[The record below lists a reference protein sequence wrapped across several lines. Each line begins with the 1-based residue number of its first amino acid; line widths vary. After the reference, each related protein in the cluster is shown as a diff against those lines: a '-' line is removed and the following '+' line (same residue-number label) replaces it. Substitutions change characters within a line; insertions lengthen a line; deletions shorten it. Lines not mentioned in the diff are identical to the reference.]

1 MLWLGTVA
9 GGRTMPVNFDDAEL
23 QRLSVT
29 ERLDLI
35 ERIWNSLPEQVEPH
49 DLSDWQ
55 LAELAMRR
63 AAAEASPGVG
73 RPWRDVLKEIEE
85 GK

>member
-1 MLWLGTVA
+1 
-9 GGRTMPVNFDDAEL
+9 MPVNFDDAEL

-35 ERIWNSLPEQVEPH
+35 ERIWNSLPEQVELH

-63 AAAEASPGVG
+63 AAAEANPGVG
-73 RPWRDVLKEIEE
+73 RPWRDVLREIEG